1 MIPEI
6 PSTDAKSCPLLD
18 RLAAPWPPGGGSAA
32 AHTAAAGAALVS
44 MVAYMALEKASPVQF
59 SRLQKIIKK
68 TETLRLKLSAAVDQD
83 AEAYN
88 GYLEMRRTTAHSPE
102 NLDSHLYQLQCK
114 TIKIPLKVA
123 ERALKVYTLA
133 LQVSALGRKS
143 NVTDA
148 ISAAVLANASI
159 NICTMNARVNC
170 RHMKDPDTVNQF
182 MKQIERIETDVT
194 KLHKALVETLA
205 ERKIHIP
212 L

>member
-6 PSTDAKSCPLLD
+6 PSSDAKSCPLLD
-18 RLAAPWPPGGGSAA
+18 RLAAPLPPGGGSAA

-44 MVAYMALEKASPVQF
+44 MVAYMALEKASPLQF

-68 TETLRLKLSAAVDQD
+68 TESLRSKLSAAVDQD
-83 AEAYN
+83 AEVYN
-88 GYLEMRRTTAHSPE
+88 AFLEMRRNPGKSSGTP
-102 NLDSHLYQLQCK
+102 DSQFFDLQCK
-114 TIKIPLKVA
+114 TIKVPLKVA

-159 NICTMNARVNC
+159 NICTMNARANC
-170 RHMKDPDTVNQF
+170 RHLKDPDTVHQY
-182 MKQIERIETDVT
+182 MKRIEEIETDVT
-194 KLHKALVETLA
+194 NLHTALGDTLA